1 MWNSKNFYSQIF
13 MMVKFHVSLF
23 SYVLF
28 FITLNIS
35 HAQYKLEKVKE
46 FQINSLNSIDIV
58 DYDPKQKRYLGV
70 EKTKGFVVIILDE
83 KGNILQRKNLEGQG
97 PGQFRTAINCLG
109 YSDENGIWILT
120 PNQVLYFN
128 YELNFHKERK
138 IHPKNMFYVDGL
150 TEPIS
155 YFYRKTTGNSL
166 AFIPYPSST
175 SLFVRPQDFR
185 NENLIEIYD
194 SKLEKSYYLAP
205 VADRPLSQK
214 LDKSLNAIYKPIF
227 SLDRK
232 NDKLFVTASLDNEI
246 TVIDVQSGKTLSK
259 IKINHDEFKSIKMP
273 SLSAKTLSSYN
284 QYTLT
289 SLNRK
294 LLHLDNGLLVLNYVR
309 EIPYGTFE
317 QKIGE
322 DKTYHHF
329 RDPDYHRLIIFDQEK
344 QLSED
349 LQIPYGEIKISLPGN
364 SILIKLLNPE
374 EEEDFIRYGIFELVR
389 N

>member
-1 MWNSKNFYSQIF
+1 
-13 MMVKFHVSLF
+13 MMVKLHVSLL
-23 SYVLF
+23 SVVLF
-28 FITLNIS
+28 LITLNNLF
-35 HAQYKLEKVKE
+35 AQFKLEKVKE
-46 FQINSLNSIDIV
+46 FRINSLNSINIV
-58 DYDPKQKRYLGV
+58 DYDPKQKRYLGF
-70 EKTKGFVVIILDE
+70 EKAKGYVVIILDE
-83 KGNILQRKNLEGQG
+83 EGKILQRKNLEGQG
-97 PGQFRTAINCLG
+97 PGQFRTAMNCLG
-109 YSDENGIWILT
+109 FSDENGIWVLT
-120 PNQVLYFN
+120 PNQVLY
-128 YELNFHKERK
+128 YDYDLNFQKEKR
-138 IHPKNMFYVDGL
+138 IHPKSMFYVDGL

-155 YFYRKTTGNSL
+155 YFYRKASDNSL
-166 AFIPYPSST
+166 QFIPYPSRT
-175 SLFVRPQDFR
+175 KLFVRPQDFK

-194 SKLEKSYYLAP
+194 SKLEKSYHLAP
-205 VADRPLSQK
+205 VEDRPVSSK
-214 LDKSLNAIYKPIF
+214 LDKSLNAIYNPVF
-227 SLDRK
+227 SLDRG
-232 NDKLFVTASLDNEI
+232 NEKLFVTASLDNEI
-246 TVIDVQSGKTLSK
+246 TVIDVQSGKILSK
-259 IKINHDEFKSIKMP
+259 VKINHGEFNSMKLASISTKSLP
-273 SLSAKTLSSYN
+273 SYV

-374 EEEDFIRYGIFELVR
+374 EEEDFIRYGIFKLVR